1 MIGARVRIFFTA
13 RFDSCFLESLHFPFI
28 EQSKV
33 SGLRVDDLES
43 VSHKS
48 GGQLLHQL
56 VGQICPEV
64 L

>member
-1 MIGARVRIFFTA
+1 MRIFFTA

-48 GGQLLHQL
+48 GGQ
-56 VGQICPEV
+56 
-64 L
+64 